1 MWYLSV
7 SNMKDQ
13 IARLTRTRNRLAEQL
28 PDPSTALAGSLM
40 SRMIRCSKPG
50 CRFCEKETGPGH
62 GPIWILSVSEEGRT
76 RQIPIPKEL
85 KKEVEEG
92 LRRWKQIRQQLK
104 EISRLNRELLE
115 LRKRR

>member
-1 MWYLSV
+1 
-7 SNMKDQ
+7 MKAPAAKL
-13 IARLTRTRNRLAEQL
+13 IRSRNRLAQQL

-40 SRMIRCSKPG
+40 SRMIRCNKPG

-62 GPIWILSVSEEGRT
+62 GPIWILSVSEEGRS

-92 LRRWKQIRQQLK
+92 LRRWKQIQQQLK
-104 EISRLNRELLE
+104 QISRINRELLK
-115 LRKRR
+115 LRKRQ